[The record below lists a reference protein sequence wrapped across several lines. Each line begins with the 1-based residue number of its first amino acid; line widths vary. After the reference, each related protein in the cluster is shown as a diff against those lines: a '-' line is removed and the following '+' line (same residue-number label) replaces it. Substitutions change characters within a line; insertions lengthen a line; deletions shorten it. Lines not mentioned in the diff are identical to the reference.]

1 MADEKE
7 TTPYGSVPVDQ
18 PDTLEPVE
26 EVAQEEAPAAEEQQ
40 PGESKVDY
48 EKRYA
53 ELQKKFGEHSNVV
66 GELRKQ
72 NQALAQEVEAIKK
85 QAVTREEKARN
96 MPPPTDYEKMLGDI
110 AKRADEG
117 EISLQE
123 ALLQSNKITREWS
136 KAEAEQEK
144 QSLLEQARGEV
155 QTLLS
160 EKDAQR
166 VIDKFHEANPDFV
179 AMRDAGKFDELKASD
194 PLLDDLS
201 AFWKAKA
208 VEAQALAEARFE
220 EGKKEA
226 LRVAAGSEKA
236 GKVLSDPGKSMQTQQ
251 KPRGPVGEN
260 DIKASMLATLAGK
273 P

>member
-1 MADEKE
+1 MEE
-7 TTPYGSVPVDQ
+7 TVPYGSMP
-18 PDTLEPVE
+18 PEYPE
-26 EVAQEEAPAAEEQQ
+26 AEEAPDKAEIPEETTEQAPPAEEEK
-40 PGESKVDY
+40 PKMDY
-48 EKRYA
+48 EKSYQ

-72 NQALAQEVEAIKK
+72 NQALMQEMEGIKQMAAQ
-85 QAVTREEKARN
+85 REEAARN
-96 MPPPTDYEKMLGDI
+96 LPPPTDYEKMLSDI
-110 AKRADEG
+110 AQQAEDG

-123 ALLQSNKITREWS
+123 ALLASNKITREWS

-144 QSLLEQARGEV
+144 ASLIEQARGEV
-155 QTLLS
+155 QSLLS

-166 VIDKFHEANPDFV
+166 VIDKFHEANPDFT
-179 AMRDAGKFDELKASD
+179 AMRDSGTFDQLKAED

-208 VEAQALAEARFE
+208 MEAAKAADLKFE

-251 KPRGPVGEN
+251 KPRGPLREN
-260 DIKASMLATLAGK
+260 DIKASMLAALK
-273 P
+273 Q